1 MPSATIRQMIEIG
14 ETEANL
20 DEKEW
25 LALLKFQICMKIST
39 LATAM
44 IVTEILFLC
53 GIITNRIDS

>member
-1 MPSATIRQMIEIG
+1 MIEFG
-14 ETEANL
+14 ETEASL

-25 LALLKFQICMKIST
+25 SALLKFQIFSENST